1 MIQKRHGTLRRPTV
15 SPLAAHLGYWLR
27 RVSNQVS
34 HSLSLKLADKGV
46 TLAEW
51 VLLRELYDGAR
62 RPSALAGKLGL
73 TRGAISRLTE
83 RLVSKLM
90 VTQEPVS
97 VDGRGQM
104 LELTALGRATVT
116 VLTVLADETDEEF
129 FGDLDPRTREVIVS
143 TMYRIVRRR
152 G

>member
-1 MIQKRHGTLRRPTV
+1 MIQKRRRTLARPPV
-15 SPLAAHLGYWLR
+15 SPLTAHLGYWLR
-27 RVSNQVS
+27 RVSNQVA
-34 HSLSLKLADKGV
+34 HSLSRKLEDKGI

-62 RPSALAGKLGL
+62 RPSALAERLGL
-73 TRGAISRLTE
+73 TRGAISRLAE
-83 RLVSKLM
+83 RLVLKLM
-90 VTQEPVS
+90 ITQEPDT

-104 LELTALGRATVT
+104 LELTSLGRATVS

-143 TMYRIVRRR
+143 AMYRIIRRR
-152 G
+152 R